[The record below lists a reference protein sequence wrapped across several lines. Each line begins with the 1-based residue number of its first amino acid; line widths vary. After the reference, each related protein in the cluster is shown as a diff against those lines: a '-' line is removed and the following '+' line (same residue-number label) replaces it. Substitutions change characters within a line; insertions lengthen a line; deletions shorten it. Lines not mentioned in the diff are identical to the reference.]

1 MACLDDS
8 VFDEV
13 VTRLESAEWRVAHLS
28 ERLRVIE
35 DRCALA
41 HGMTHCER
49 CGLYRPDGKPCDDEL
64 CALRAGS
71 D

>member
-13 VTRLESAEWRVAHLS
+13 VTRIESVEWRFAHMS
-28 ERLRVIE
+28 QRLRLIE
-35 DRCALA
+35 DRCAA
-41 HGMTHCER
+41 SHGLTYCAR
-49 CGLYRPDGKPCDDEL
+49 CDQYRGAGPCDDEL

>member
-1 MACLDDS
+1 MAGLDDG
-8 VFDEV
+8 VWDEV
-13 VTRLESAEWRVAHLS
+13 VTRLESVEWRFAHIS

-41 HGMTHCER
+41 HGKTWCER
-49 CGLYRPDGKPCDDEL
+49 CGEYRENPCGNEL
-64 CALRAGS
+64 CAFRGGS